1 MNESP
6 FLTRTQLSFV
16 IAVFAI
22 LWFVALGYRDL
33 AEPDEARY
41 AEISREMLTSGDWVT
56 PRLNYLKYF
65 EKPPLQYWA
74 TAINFKLLGLNN
86 VAVRLWPALLGFV
99 TVLWIGWI
107 GSLLYG
113 RRAGLIAATMLASCL
128 LWLGLGHITT
138 LDMGV
143 SAFLTFGIGALIV
156 AQQRRDN
163 PQYVMRW
170 MLFGWTA
177 LALAMLSKGLIALV
191 IPGTAIF
198 LYMVWQRDWVLL
210 RHLHLGK
217 GLALFLLITAP
228 WFILVG
234 ERNPGFTE
242 FFFLHEHL
250 QRFTTKVHGRAEP
263 WWFFSQVL
271 VIGAL
276 PWLTS
281 TLQVYFRPALKP
293 PVANQFDTSRFLWVY
308 IVFIL
313 VFFSLSGS
321 QLAPYILPLFPA
333 LALLIGQKRA
343 AATTLLPE
351 LITLALLGL
360 AVLLMGAQVER
371 LQSPNLPLSYLLA
384 MRPWFYMAGS
394 IYMVGSL
401 LTWYL
406 ARRSLFFV
414 PTLGYA
420 SILGFLMV
428 MAGYQELS
436 DLKSARPQAEAI
448 APLEKNGPIPVYCIA
463 DYLQGLPWALHHP
476 VDLVIA
482 EGELAFGLKEA
493 PQRKLSLDE
502 FIERWQSHP
511 QAAAV
516 MYPEIYAQLQQ
527 RNVPMIKINETIF
540 YITVKRQ

>member
-1 MNESP
+1 MNESH
-6 FLTRTQLSFV
+6 FLSRIQLWSA
-16 IAVFAI
+16 IAVFAV
-22 LWFVALGYRDL
+22 LWFAALGYRDL

-41 AEISREMLTSGDWVT
+41 AEIAREMLVSGDWVT

-74 TAINFKLLGLNN
+74 TAINFKLFGLNN
-86 VAVRLWPALLGFV
+86 TSVRLWPALLGFL

-107 GSLLYG
+107 GTLLYG
-113 RRAGLIAATMLASCL
+113 RKAGLIAATMLASSL

-156 AQQRRDN
+156 AQQQRDK
-163 PQYVMRW
+163 PRHVIRW
-170 MLFGWTA
+170 MMLGWSA
-177 LALAMLSKGLIALV
+177 LALAMLSKGLIALA
-191 IPGTAIF
+191 IPGTALF
-198 LYMVWQRDWVLL
+198 LYMLWQRDWALL
-210 RHLHLGK
+210 RHLHIGK
-217 GLALFLLITAP
+217 GLLLFVIITAP

-250 QRFTTKVHGRAEP
+250 QRFTTKVHGRVEP

-271 VIGAL
+271 VIGVL
-276 PWLTS
+276 PWLVS
-281 TLQVYFRPALKP
+281 TLQVYFRPALNP
-293 PVANQFDTSRFLWVY
+293 PRTNQFDATRFLWVY
-308 IVFIL
+308 MVFIL

-321 QLAPYILPLFPA
+321 QLAPYILPLLPA
-333 LALLIGQKRA
+333 LALLIGQRRSRS
-343 AATTLLPE
+343 TNLHVE
-351 LITLALLGL
+351 LITLM
-360 AVLLMGAQVER
+360 LMGIALIILGVYVTR
-371 LQSPNLPLSYLLA
+371 LQSPNLPVSYLLA
-384 MRPWFYMAGS
+384 MRPWFYMAGA
-394 IYMVGSL
+394 IYIGGSL

-406 ARRSLFFV
+406 TRRSLFFV
-414 PTLGYA
+414 PTLGFA
-420 SILGFLMV
+420 SVLGFLMV
-428 MAGYQELS
+428 MGSYQELS

-482 EGELAFGLKEA
+482 EGELAFGLKEE
-493 PQRKLSLDE
+493 PQRKLSLEE
-502 FIERWQSHP
+502 FMQRWHSHT

-516 MYPEIYAQLQQ
+516 MYPEMYKQLQQ
-527 RNVPMIKINETIF
+527 QNVPMIKINETIF
-540 YITVKRQ
+540 YVTVKRQ